1 VEKAAPLVVPNVHEF
16 PGHIACDGETNS
28 EIVIPLF
35 RKGAVF
41 GVLDLDSP
49 RLSRF
54 GPGEE
59 RVLVETGKV
68 LNAFFDRLDREAA
81 APEPS
86 GREPSAGEKKI
97 KTIYLAGG
105 CFWGAEKYLASIP
118 GVTKTEVGYAN
129 GRTANPSYE
138 DVCRKNTGHAETV
151 KVEYDSA
158 VLSLSG
164 LLELFYLA
172 IDPASLNRQGPDI
185 GTQYRTG
192 IYYTSE
198 EDRPVIEASLAAL
211 QKGRPDPVVVEARAL
226 ENYYAAEEYH
236 QKYLDKNP
244 GGYCH
249 IGSRTFEKLREKIR
263 PA

>member
-1 VEKAAPLVVPNVHEF
+1 VVPNVHEF
-16 PGHIACDGETNS
+16 PGHIACDGQSNS

-35 RKGAVF
+35 RKGAVC

-49 RLSRF
+49 RFNRF

-59 RVLVETGKV
+59 RLLIGAGKI
-68 LNAFFDRLDREAA
+68 LNAFFERLDRST
-81 APEPS
+81 APR
-86 GREPSAGEKKI
+86 GGKM

-118 GVTKTEVGYAN
+118 GVIKTEAGYAN
-129 GRTANPSYE
+129 GRTANPGYE

-151 KVEYDSA
+151 KVDYDPGL
-158 VLSLSG
+158 LSLAR

-172 IDPASLNRQGPDI
+172 IDPTSLNRQGHDT

-192 IYYTSE
+192 IYYTGE
-198 EDRPVIEASLAAL
+198 EDLPVIEASLDSL
-211 QKGRPDPVVVEARAL
+211 QKEYREPVVVEARPL
-226 ENYYAAEEYH
+226 ENYYPAEEYH

-249 IGSRTFEKLREKIR
+249 IGSGTFAKLRERLGRI
-263 PA
+263 